1 MARPRPAEYPP
12 QFDAREFVDEPTDPS
27 DERIEVGI
35 LIVGAGP
42 AGLACAIRLGQLIE
56 ESPRLAER
64 LGEVPVAVLEKG
76 KQPGSHSLSGAVVN
90 PRSLRRLFRGEKR
103 AADMPFYGEVEAEG
117 VYFLRHN
124 SSMRIPTPPTM
135 KNHGNYVASLS
146 QLTRWLAEQAEEA
159 GATILPE
166 TVAEKL
172 LVKDGRVVGV
182 RTGDKGR
189 GRFGEQLANFE
200 PGSDILA
207 RVTILCEG
215 TQGHLTGVAIDTL
228 GLEGE
233 SPQVWALGV
242 KEVWK
247 VAKPLRRVVHT
258 LGWPLR
264 PQAKY
269 HEFGGSFIYPMGK
282 EMLTIGMVVGLDYRD
297 ADLSVHDLLQQL
309 KTNPFVRKMLDGG
322 ERIGWGAKTIP
333 EGGFVALPSRLH
345 APGLLMCGDGA
356 GMVNVPALKGI
367 HYAVES
373 GHLAAEAAVDAL
385 RPGRTPWTPGA
396 LGVYDEAVRE
406 SFIWSDLKEVR
417 NMRQAFGRGF
427 YMGGALAGAM
437 TASKGKLPPG
447 DRPTEPDAL
456 APAVRTDRRRHY
468 PAPDGKLTFDK
479 LSSVYLSGNRTR
491 DDAPNHLR
499 VRTDVPEE
507 IAVMWEQMC
516 PAHVYEA
523 RDGHVEVTPSN
534 CVQCGAI
541 TAKGGRL
548 TPPEGGS
555 GPEYTVT

>member
-1 MARPRPAEYPP
+1 MAPRPAEYPP
-12 QFDAREFVDEPTDPS
+12 QFDAREFVDEPTDPP

-146 QLTRWLAEQAEEA
+146 QLTPWLAEQAEAA

-189 GRFGEQLANFE
+189 GRFGERLANFE

-215 TQGHLTGVAIDTL
+215 TQGHLTGVAIDTF

-258 LGWPLR
+258 MGWPLR
-264 PQAKY
+264 SQAKY
-269 HEFGGSFIYPMGK
+269 REFGGSFIYPMGDD
-282 EMLTIGMVVGLDYRD
+282 MLTIGMVVGLDYRD

-309 KTNPFVRKMLDGG
+309 KTNPFVRKMLEGG

-333 EGGFVALPSRLH
+333 EGGFVALPKRLH

-406 SFIWSDLKEVR
+406 SFIWSDLNEVR

-456 APAVRTDRRRHY
+456 APAVRTDRRRRY

-516 PAHVYEA
+516 PAQVYEA
-523 RDGHVEVTPSN
+523 QDGHVEITPSN

-555 GPEYTVT
+555 GPEYTIT